1 MEDGSDET
9 AQEPS
14 AWIDGKGTEGREA
27 AAVLDTDSAAVEPWQ
42 TTGLTVNDHSH
53 SATPSFDCEPLPRID
68 ALEGTRSSDETVID
82 LVESDLIPSRAVPSS
97 SSRSSTIKV
106 SEVDDA
112 LSDRH
117 TTTCPSTCFPS
128 TTALSV
134 EIPASV
140 LLVPRSCYQDFQ
152 PPGDILTLPEWKAV
166 QALSPALAESTQD
179 FDEILLDEFSIYL
192 DKERCSQEMRSLHQ
206 LNTKVGH
213 NDFYFDGVL
222 SIGETRVYVR
232 RIPIVAV
239 PIGNYGSIS
248 VHTVRGNI
256 WLQSPLSYK
265 QELFY
270 RLGKP
275 AKEYAR
281 FFYPFLWVADL
292 AKHFVDFLSIM
303 AENERSVSLHHF
315 RSTFAAWMKK
325 SHKDSPEFLDWL
337 RQHPSDDY
345 RTSIA
350 ANIGFLHKEALG
362 VLDHREAYSHAI
374 WAEIWDFQSF
384 KPFKDQPKIENPP
397 TIVTQYIYDCFE
409 HLPFGDRL
417 LVVPLS
423 SKTTELRN
431 SLIRQRH
438 LELPSKL
445 HQTSKDLSTA
455 PQERIR
461 NIRPG
466 DTIST
471 HRDDAESGTL
481 WRREL
486 SKGFSD
492 VDRWFALVQSV
503 HVDKNGVRTFD
514 VIWYYRPVDTLCGLM
529 KYPWNNELFLSDHC
543 SCSERVKIEESE
555 VLGVHE
561 VDFWGTSATSAE
573 LFCRQTYLQEERR
586 WVTLDGKHLQCRH
599 TSPVPDDHTPLK
611 YQPGKT
617 YLLHLNWKG
626 PFSEPCEFVHA
637 SGEGGRRVYH
647 FRRLLRRRQVD
658 PTGRN
663 ARPNELVYSEQ
674 ICRVSRDR
682 IMGPC
687 SVRCFR
693 DGDEIPTPYD
703 RDGTGNLFYIT
714 HRQIVTD
721 GVSGYVPL
729 DEAPASLRQGFDPLE
744 KLQKLRGMDLFC
756 GGGNFGRGLEDG
768 GGIQMKWA
776 NDYDNKA
783 IHTYMANVS
792 KPEDVHPFLG
802 SIDDLQ
808 RCAIQGKFAD
818 NVPLIGDVDF
828 VAGGSPCP
836 GFSRLTNDK
845 TTAAQRKNQSLVAA
859 FASFVDLYRPK
870 YGVLENVPGMVHKKD
885 DRDRDV
891 FSQLICSLVG
901 LGYQTQF
908 FYLDASS
915 CGSPQRRS
923 RIFIVFAAPGLELP
937 EKPVQTHS
945 HPPNTKE
952 HGIGWLPNGQHMAS
966 REMPAATPFKFVSAE
981 EATADLPPLYDAK
994 PDICV
999 PYPDHRSTL
1008 GMSNLLRARISA
1020 IPTRPWGMNFSQ
1032 AWYGENKGKGGSGT
1046 MTAAERELFIGT
1058 RGEAGTSKQPMSAQP
1073 SSKSYGRMF
1082 PNRLFETVV
1091 TRQTLGDAKNGRLL
1105 HWRENRLVTI
1115 MEARR
1120 AQGFLDEDVLLGDP
1134 PAQYRIVGNSVARQP
1149 AVALGVAFR
1158 EAWVASLKRNR
1169 ELQRASSCVPE
1180 EVGGFMDVAVVCK
1193 PIKLEG
1199 SMSTWPSQFRAF
1211 TPATDS
1217 TRDTTPLVSADDD
1230 DDDDAGGDAVAA
1242 LAQPSMDIA
1251 MGNKRPRSANLVIE
1265 LLESSKRQKAN
1276 PESTVQRWSAC
1287 SAMGNV

>member
-1 MEDGSDET
+1 MEDSSDDT
-9 AQEPS
+9 AKEPS
-14 AWIDGKGTEGREA
+14 ALTDGNFTEKDGEA
-27 AAVLDTDSAAVEPWQ
+27 AAALGTSLTAIQSWQ
-42 TTGLTVNDHSH
+42 TSVLTINDNNR
-53 SATPSFDCEPLPRID
+53 SATHPSDHESLPCID
-68 ALEGTRSSDETVID
+68 TFEETPSSDETVIE
-82 LVESDLIPSRAVPSS
+82 LVTSDLIPPPSRLVT
-97 SSRSSTIKV
+97 SSRSSTLKV
-106 SEVDDA
+106 SELDDA
-112 LSDRH
+112 VSDSLSTETFRATSPDWV
-117 TTTCPSTCFPS
+117 PSTGS
-128 TTALSV
+128 LSV
-134 EIPASV
+134 EIPGSV
-140 LLVPRSCYQDFQ
+140 QLVPRSCYEGFQ
-152 PPGDILTLPEWKAV
+152 PPDDLPILPEWKAV
-166 QALSPALAESTQD
+166 QTLSPALAESTQD
-179 FDEILLDEFSIYL
+179 FDEIMLDDFAIYL

-206 LNTKVGH
+206 LNTKIGH

-222 SIGETRVYVR
+222 RIGDTRTYVR
-232 RIPIVAV
+232 RIPITAV

-248 VHTVRGNI
+248 YHTVRDNI

-265 QELFY
+265 RELYY

-303 AENERSVSLHHF
+303 AENERSVSIHHF

-325 SHKDSPEFLDWL
+325 SHKDSPEFFSWL

-350 ANIGFLHKEALG
+350 ANIGFLHKETLG
-362 VLDHREAYSHAI
+362 VLNHREAYSHAI
-374 WAEIWDFQSF
+374 WAEIWEFQSF
-384 KPFKDQPKIENPP
+384 TSITSQPKTETPPP
-397 TIVTQYIYDCFE
+397 TIVTQYIFDCFE

-417 LVVPLS
+417 KVVPLS
-423 SKTTELRN
+423 SRTTELRN

-445 HQTSKDLSTA
+445 HQTSKDISTA
-455 PQERIR
+455 PQERIK

-481 WRREL
+481 WKREL

-503 HVDKNGVRTFD
+503 HVDRKGVRTFD

-543 SCSERVKIEESE
+543 SCSEKAKIEESE
-555 VLGVHE
+555 VLGVHG

-599 TSPVPDDHTPLK
+599 TSPIPDDEMPLE

-617 YLLHLNWKG
+617 HLLRLNLKS
-626 PFSEPCEFVHA
+626 PFSEPCEFMHA
-637 SGEGGRRVYH
+637 SDEGSRRLYY

-658 PTGRN
+658 PNARE

-674 ICRVSRDR
+674 TCKVSRDR

-693 DGDEIPTPYD
+693 DGEMIPTPYD
-703 RDGTGNLFYIT
+703 HDGTGNLFYIT
-714 HRQIVTD
+714 HRQVAAN
-721 GVSGYVPL
+721 GHSVYVPL
-729 DEAPASLRQGFDPLE
+729 DEAPSSLQQGFDPLQ

-768 GGIQMKWA
+768 GGIEMKWA
-776 NDYDNKA
+776 NDYDSKA
-783 IHTYMANVS
+783 IHTYMANV
-792 KPEDVHPFLG
+792 KNPQDVHPFLG

-808 RCAIQGKFAD
+808 RLAIQGDFAD

-828 VAGGSPCP
+828 VSGGSPCP

-870 YGVLENVPGMVHKKD
+870 YGVLENVPGMVHKKH

-891 FSQLICSLVG
+891 FSQLICALVG

-937 EKPVQTHS
+937 DKPVQTHS
-945 HPPNTKE
+945 HPPNTRE

-981 EATADLPPLYDAK
+981 EATADLPPIYDAK

-999 PYPDHRSTL
+999 PFPDHRSTL
-1008 GMSNLLRARISA
+1008 GMSDLLRARISV

-1032 AWYGENKGKGGSGT
+1032 AWFGERKVGGSST
-1046 MTAAERELFIGT
+1046 MTAAEREFFIGT
-1058 RGEAGTSKQPMSAQP
+1058 KGEGKQPMSVQP
-1073 SSKSYGRMF
+1073 YSNSYGRMF

-1105 HWRENRLVTI
+1105 HWRENRPVTI

-1134 PAQYRIVGNSVARQP
+1134 PTQYRIVGNSVARQP
-1149 AVALGVAFR
+1149 AVALGVTFR

-1169 ELQRASSCVPE
+1169 ELQRARSCVAE
-1180 EVGGFMDVAVVCK
+1180 EHGGFTNGVPVTHES
-1193 PIKLEG
+1193 LEKMADGMG
-1199 SMSTWPSQFRAF
+1199 SISRDQQLRAF

-1217 TRDTTPLVSADDD
+1217 TL
-1230 DDDDAGGDAVAA
+1230 
-1242 LAQPSMDIA
+1242 QQSMDIT
-1251 MGNKRPRSANLVIE
+1251 MGSKRPRSANMVIE
-1265 LLESSKRQKAN
+1265 LLESSKRQRPN
-1276 PESTVQRWSAC
+1276 PF
-1287 SAMGNV
+1287 

>member
-1 MEDGSDET
+1 MEDSSDEPV
-9 AQEPS
+9 QEPPVL
-14 AWIDGKGTEGREA
+14 INGNITEQESQA
-27 AAVLDTDSAAVEPWQ
+27 AAPLGAGLKAVQSWQ
-42 TTGLTVNDHSH
+42 TAVLTLNDSNR
-53 SATPSFDCEPLPRID
+53 SAIQPSDHEPLPHLD
-68 ALEGTRSSDETVID
+68 SLEGTPSSDDTVIE
-82 LVESDLIPSRAVPSS
+82 LVKSDLIPSPSRLATS
-97 SSRSSTIKV
+97 SSRSSTVKV

-112 LSDRH
+112 VSTSRSTETSRATSLDW
-117 TTTCPSTCFPS
+117 CPSSAT
-128 TTALSV
+128 LSV
-134 EIPASV
+134 EIPESV
-140 LLVPRSCYQDFQ
+140 QLVPRSCYQGFQ
-152 PPGDILTLPEWKAV
+152 PPDDLLTLPEWKAV
-166 QALSPALAESTQD
+166 QTLSPALAESTQD
-179 FDEILLDEFSIYL
+179 FDEILLDDFAIYL
-192 DKERCSQEMRSLHQ
+192 DKERCSQEMRSVHQ
-206 LNTKVGH
+206 LNTKIGH
-213 NDFYFDGVL
+213 NDFYFDGIL
-222 SIGETRVYVR
+222 RIGETRTYVR
-232 RIPIVAV
+232 RVPIIAV

-248 VHTVRGNI
+248 YHTVRDNI

-265 QELFY
+265 RGLYY
-270 RLGKP
+270 RPGKP

-303 AENERSVSLHHF
+303 AENERSVSIHHF

-325 SHKDSPEFLDWL
+325 SHKESPEFLSWIS
-337 RQHPSDDY
+337 QHPSDDY

-350 ANIGFLHKEALG
+350 ANIGFLHKETLG
-362 VLDHREAYSHAI
+362 VLDHQEAYSHAI
-374 WAEIWDFQSF
+374 WAEIWDFQSY
-384 KPFKDQPKIENPP
+384 KSITSQPKTDIPP

-423 SKTTELRN
+423 SRTTELRN
-431 SLIRQRH
+431 RLIRQRH

-445 HQTSKDLSTA
+445 HQTTKDISTA
-455 PQERIR
+455 AQERVK

-471 HRDDAESGTL
+471 HRDGAESGTM
-481 WRREL
+481 WKREL

-503 HVDKNGVRTFD
+503 HVDRDGVRIFD

-543 SCSERVKIEESE
+543 SCSEKVKIEESE
-555 VLGVHE
+555 VLGVHD
-561 VDFWGTSATSAE
+561 VDFWGTSATGAE

-586 WVTLDGKHLQCRH
+586 WVTVDGKHLQCRH
-599 TSPVPDDHTPLK
+599 TSPIPDDHMPLK

-617 YLLHLNWKG
+617 YLLRLNLKG
-626 PFSEPCEFVHA
+626 PFSEPCEFMHTT
-637 SGEGGRRVYH
+637 GEAGRRLYH

-658 PTGRN
+658 PNARD

-674 ICRVSRDR
+674 TCKVSRDR

-687 SVRCFR
+687 SVRCFQ
-693 DGDEIPTPYD
+693 DGEKIPTPYD

-714 HRQIVTD
+714 HRQVMVD
-721 GVSGYVPL
+721 GPSAYVPL
-729 DEAPASLRQGFDPLE
+729 EEAPPSLHQGFDPLQ

-768 GGIQMKWA
+768 GGIEMKWA
-776 NDYDNKA
+776 NDYDSKA
-783 IHTYMANVS
+783 IHTYMANVRN
-792 KPEDVHPFLG
+792 PEDVHPFLG

-808 RCAIQGKFAD
+808 RLAIQGSFAD

-828 VAGGSPCP
+828 VSGGSPCP

-908 FYLDASS
+908 FYMDASS

-937 EKPVQTHS
+937 DKPVQTHS
-945 HPPNTKE
+945 HPLNTRE

-981 EATADLPPLYDAK
+981 EATADLPPIYDAK

-999 PYPDHRSTL
+999 PFPDHRSTY
-1008 GMSNLLRARISA
+1008 GMSDLLRARISV

-1032 AWYGENKGKGGSGT
+1032 AWFGDRKVGGSGT
-1046 MTAAERELFIGT
+1046 MTAAEREFFIGT
-1058 RGEAGTSKQPMSAQP
+1058 KGSGGEGKQPMSVQP
-1073 SSKSYGRMF
+1073 YSGSYGRMF

-1105 HWRENRLVTI
+1105 HWRENRPVTI

-1149 AVALGVAFR
+1149 AVALGVTFR
-1158 EAWVASLKRNR
+1158 EAWVASLRRNR
-1169 ELQRASSCVPE
+1169 ELQRVNSCAGRE
-1180 EVGGFMDVAVVCK
+1180 EGGFTGDVSVTCEPVKMQDGMDT
-1193 PIKLEG
+1193 LEG
-1199 SMSTWPSQFRAF
+1199 QLKAF

-1217 TRDTTPLVSADDD
+1217 TL
-1230 DDDDAGGDAVAA
+1230 
-1242 LAQPSMDIA
+1242 QQSMDITT
-1251 MGNKRPRSANLVIE
+1251 GSKRPRSANLVIE
-1265 LLESSKRQKAN
+1265 LLESSKRQRPN
-1276 PESTVQRWSAC
+1276 PF
-1287 SAMGNV
+1287 